1 MKNFSLRAGRF
12 LALALL
18 LIGLGLSSCKKDTT
32 TTVYGNWVGA
42 TTFSTFPG
50 VTRTGAVSFVIN
62 GIAYVGT
69 GNDGS
74 SNRLKDFYAFNPG
87 QGTQGSWT
95 QVSPLPAAASAR
107 YLAAAFAAN
116 GRGYVGT
123 GYDQT
128 GNYLSDMWQFDP
140 STPTVTTTTVN
151 GVTTTTT
158 TVGTWTRKRD
168 FPLTTS
174 SGGRRGAVAGNVG
187 NFGYMGCGFG
197 GNYENDMYRY
207 DPSADTWTNIG
218 FSGNK
223 RVNAS
228 AFTIGTTLYLGLGT
242 NNGSVDTQFWA
253 YDASGSGIGTWTRKN
268 NLANVSNSTTS
279 YDYSGVARTQAV
291 AFTVGNY
298 GFVTVGNSGSNLL
311 TCYSYD
317 PSNDSWTLRNPFLG
331 ASRSGAVGFGIGD
344 FGYIGLG
351 NTGTTNY
358 DDFWKF
364 APDASQD

>member
-12 LALALL
+12 LTLALL
-18 LIGLGLSSCKKDTT
+18 LVGLGLSSCKKDDT
-32 TTVYGNWVGA
+32 TTVQGNWVGA
-42 TTFSTFPG
+42 TAFSTFPG
-50 VTRTGAVSFVIN
+50 VTRTGSVSFVIN

-69 GNDGS
+69 GNDVS
-74 SNRLKDFYAFNPG
+74 SNRLKDFYAFNPA

-95 QVSPLPAAASAR
+95 QVTPMPAAAAAR
-107 YLAAAFAAN
+107 YLAAAFSAN
-116 GRGYVGT
+116 GKGYVGT

-140 STPTVTTTTVN
+140 NGSTPVT
-151 GVTTTTT
+151 G
-158 TVGTWTRKRD
+158 GTSTIGAWTRVRD
-168 FPLTTS
+168 FPLTTT
-174 SGGRRGAVAGNVG
+174 GTGRRGAVAGNVG

-207 DPSADTWTNIG
+207 DPSANTWTNVG
-218 FSGNK
+218 FAGNK

-228 AFTIGTTLYLGLGT
+228 TFTIGNVLYLGLGT
-242 NNGSVDTQFWA
+242 NNGSIDTQFWA
-253 YDASGSGIGTWTRKN
+253 YDASGGATTGTWTRKN

-279 YDYSGVARTQAV
+279 YDYSAVARTQAV

-344 FGYIGLG
+344 FGYLGLG
-351 NTGTTNY
+351 NSGTTNY